1 MRISTQQVFGR
12 GIESIQDVTKQ
23 AQKSQLQ
30 LSTGKKILT
39 PADDPVAS
47 TRILE
52 LKQELA
58 LNSQFQRNIEL
69 VDGRLKLQDDLLGS
83 INDVVQRIRELA
95 VTAGNGVLNQDDLGY
110 IAAEVE
116 ERLEQL
122 AGLLNS
128 QDSSGEFM
136 FSGFQGGTQP
146 FQRNASGAFEYQ
158 GDEGRRFVQI
168 EPSVTIASTEN
179 GKAIFQ
185 DVAAADNTF
194 YTKANPN
201 NQAVPPAQITVGQ
214 VVDQDVYDAFYPED
228 MTITFTSATTFN
240 VTESSTGRPV
250 LSNAVYAPNQ
260 PILVN
265 GVQVEISG
273 SPLTGDSFFIESTPK
288 QGLLT
293 TVEKFIY
300 GLENFRATSPGR
312 EAFDQLISSTLSN
325 LDNAETSI
333 LEARSQI
340 GARLNT
346 IETTEEQLKD
356 VEILTQEILNNLEAV
371 DYAETVSLLSLQQ
384 FTLEAAYSSYS
395 KITSLTL
402 FDRL

>member
-1 MRISTQQVFGR
+1 MRISTQQVFNR
-12 GIESIQDVTKQ
+12 GLDSIQDVTKQ

-52 LKQELA
+52 LNQELA
-58 LNSQFQRNIEL
+58 LNAQFQRNIEL

-83 INDVVQRIRELA
+83 INDVVQRIRELT
-95 VTAGNGVLNQDDLGY
+95 VNAGNGVLNADDMGY
-110 IAAEVE
+110 IAAEVG
-116 ERLEQL
+116 ERLDQL

-128 QDSSGEFM
+128 QDSSGEFV

-146 FQRNASGAFEYQ
+146 FQLNASGAYEYR

-179 GKAIFQ
+179 GKAVFQ
-185 DVAAADNTF
+185 DVVAADKTF

-201 NQAVPPAQITVGQ
+201 NQANPPAQITVGQ
-214 VVDQDVYDAFYPED
+214 VVDQDAYDAFYPED
-228 MTITFTSATTFN
+228 MTIVFTSATTFN
-240 VTESSTGRPV
+240 LTESSTGRPI
-250 LSNAVYAPNQ
+250 LTNASYAPNK
-260 PILVN
+260 PILAN
-265 GVQVEISG
+265 GVQFEIAG
-273 SPLTGDSFFIESTPK
+273 TPSPGDSFFVESTPK

-300 GLENFRATSPGR
+300 GLENFRATPPGR
-312 EAFDQLISSTLSN
+312 ASFDQMLASTLAN

-395 KITSLTL
+395 KITSLSL

>member
-1 MRISTQQVFGR
+1 MRISTQQIFGR
-12 GIESIQDVTKQ
+12 GIESIQDVTQQ
-23 AQKSQLQ
+23 AQKTQLQ

-52 LKQELA
+52 LNQELA
-58 LNSQFQRNIEL
+58 LNAQFQRNIEL
-69 VDGRLKLQDDLLGS
+69 VDGRLKLQDDLMGS

-95 VTAGNGVLNQDDLGY
+95 INAGNGILSKDDLGY

-116 ERLEQL
+116 ERLDQL

-128 QDSSGEFM
+128 QDSSGEFV

-146 FQRNASGAFEYQ
+146 FQKNDSGAYEYA

-168 EPSVTIASTEN
+168 EPSVQIASTEN

-185 DVAAADNTF
+185 DVLAADKTF
-194 YTKANPN
+194 FTEANPN
-201 NQAVPPAQITVGQ
+201 NQSRPPAQISVGQ
-214 VVDQDVYDAFYPED
+214 VIDQEVYDAFHPED
-228 MTITFTSATTFN
+228 MTITFTSPTTFN
-240 VTESSTGRPV
+240 ITESSSGRAV
-250 LSNAVYAPNQ
+250 LTNATYAPNQ
-260 PILVN
+260 PIAAN
-265 GVQVEISG
+265 GVQFEITG
-273 SPLTGDSFFIESTPK
+273 TPVVGDSFFVESTPK

-293 TVEKFIY
+293 TVEKFVY
-300 GLENFRATSPGR
+300 GLKNFNTTPAGR
-312 EAFDQLISSTLSN
+312 EAFDLVISSTLGN
-325 LDNAETSI
+325 LDNAETSL
-333 LEARSQI
+333 LEARSQV

-356 VEILTQEILNNLEAV
+356 VEILTREILNNLEAV
-371 DYAETVSLLSLQQ
+371 DYAEAVSLLSLQQ
-384 FTLEAAYSSYS
+384 FTLEAAYSSYAQV
-395 KITSLTL
+395 TSLSL